1 MEDLGDL
8 FAAQEVWIPL
18 MVRTL
23 WYRYLLKIFWQKYL
37 SKPIREFVVRYTMK
51 DFKSKVRELQLFIVI
66 FISLSTH
73 DLKKVSEPD
82 IHERT

>member
-1 MEDLGDL
+1 
-8 FAAQEVWIPL
+8 
-18 MVRTL
+18 
-23 WYRYLLKIFWQKYL
+23 
-37 SKPIREFVVRYTMK
+37 MK
-51 DFKSKVRELQLFIVI
+51 DLKSKVRELQLFIVI

>member
-1 MEDLGDL
+1 
-8 FAAQEVWIPL
+8 

-66 FISLSTH
+66 LISLSTH